1 MYPLLFKDN
10 LKEIVW
16 GGRRLKALKGLPA
29 DGRNI
34 GESWEISAVS
44 GSESVVKNG
53 ELAGRSLSELVRQ
66 FGPELMGKHIAEA
79 HGTEFPLLVKFIDA
93 AGDLSIQ
100 VHPNDELARKRHGKL
115 GKTEMWYVMDARPGA
130 TLLAGFK
137 KQIRPEEYAQKVAD
151 GSIVDVLAR
160 HKVKPGDVFFIP
172 AGRVHSICRGI
183 LLCEIQQSSDVTY
196 RLYDY
201 NRRGMDGLPRQLHTE
216 EARDAIDYKV
226 YDNYCTP
233 YHHIDEGAVRIVDCP
248 FFVVNVVSTTTRLH
262 RDLLPEDSFVTLSCL
277 SGACTVTAGGVS
289 VSLGTGSSCLVP
301 ACVADFEVKAFD
313 GRQVRL
319 LESWAR

>member
-1 MYPLLFKDN
+1 MYPLLFREN
-10 LKEIVW
+10 LHEIVW
-16 GGRRLKALKGLPA
+16 GGSRLKALKGLPA

-34 GESWEISAVS
+34 GESWEISAVR
-44 GSESVVKNG
+44 GSESVVQNG
-53 ELAGRSLSELVRQ
+53 ELAGSTLGELVQRY
-66 FGPELMGKHIAEA
+66 GAELMGKHIAEA

-100 VHPNDELARKRHGKL
+100 VHPGDELARARHGKL

-137 KQIRPEEYAQKVAD
+137 KQIRPEEYAAKVAD

-160 HKVKPGDVFFIP
+160 HKVHPGDVFFIP
-172 AGRVHSICRGI
+172 AGRVHAICRGI

-201 NRRGMDGLPRQLHTE
+201 NRLGLDGKPRQLHTE

-226 YDNYCTP
+226 YDDYRTHYQP
-233 YHHIDEGAVRIVDCP
+233 VAEGAVRIVDCP
-248 FFVVNVVSTTTRLH
+248 FFVVNVVATSSSLH
-262 RDLLPEDSFVTLSCL
+262 RNLLAEDSFVTLSCL
-277 SGACTVTAGGVS
+277 SGACTIQAGGVS
-289 VSLGTGSSCLVP
+289 VSLGTGNSCLIP
-301 ACVADFEVKAFD
+301 ASVADFKVTAF
-313 GRQVRL
+313 GNREVRL

>member
-1 MYPLLFKDN
+1 MYPLLFREN
-10 LKEIVW
+10 LHEIVW
-16 GGRRLKALKGLPA
+16 GGSRLKALKGLPA

-34 GESWEISAVS
+34 GESWEISAVR
-44 GSESVVKNG
+44 GSESVVQNG
-53 ELAGRSLSELVRQ
+53 ELAGSTLGELVQRY
-66 FGPELMGKHIAEA
+66 GAELMGKHIAEA

-100 VHPNDELARKRHGKL
+100 VHPGDKLARARHGKL

-137 KQIRPEEYAQKVAD
+137 KQIRPEEYAAKVAD

-160 HKVKPGDVFFIP
+160 HKVHPGDVFFIP
-172 AGRVHSICRGI
+172 AGRVHAICRGI

-201 NRRGMDGLPRQLHTE
+201 NRLGLDGKPRQLHTE

-226 YDNYCTP
+226 YDDYRTHYQP
-233 YHHIDEGAVRIVDCP
+233 VAEGAVRIVDCP
-248 FFVVNVVSTTTRLH
+248 FFVVNVVATSSSLH
-262 RDLLPEDSFVTLSCL
+262 RNLLAEDSFVTLSCL
-277 SGACTVTAGGVS
+277 SGACTIQAGGVS
-289 VSLGTGSSCLVP
+289 VSLGTGNSCLIP
-301 ACVADFEVKAFD
+301 ASVADFEVTAF
-313 GRQVRL
+313 GNREVRL

>member
-1 MYPLLFKDN
+1 MYPLLFREN
-10 LKEIVW
+10 LHEIVW
-16 GGRRLKALKGLPA
+16 GGSRLKALKGLPA

-34 GESWEISAVS
+34 GESWEISAVR
-44 GSESVVKNG
+44 GSESVVQNG
-53 ELAGRSLSELVRQ
+53 ELAGSTLGELVQRY
-66 FGPELMGKHIAEA
+66 GAELMGKHIAEA

-100 VHPNDELARKRHGKL
+100 VHPGDELARARHGKL

-137 KQIRPEEYAQKVAD
+137 KQIRPEEYAAKVAD

-160 HKVKPGDVFFIP
+160 HKVHPGDVFFIP
-172 AGRVHSICRGI
+172 AGRVHAICRGI

-201 NRRGMDGLPRQLHTE
+201 NRLGLDGKPRQLHTE

-226 YDNYCTP
+226 YDDYRTHYQP
-233 YHHIDEGAVRIVDCP
+233 VAEGAVRIVDCP
-248 FFVVNVVSTTTRLH
+248 FFVVNVVATSSSLH
-262 RDLLPEDSFVTLSCL
+262 RNLLAEDSFVTLSCL
-277 SGACTVTAGGVS
+277 SGACTIQAGGIS
-289 VSLGTGSSCLVP
+289 VSLGTGNSCLIP
-301 ACVADFEVKAFD
+301 ASVADFEVTAF
-313 GRQVRL
+313 GNREVRL

>member
-1 MYPLLFKDN
+1 MYPLLFREN
-10 LKEIVW
+10 LHEIVW
-16 GGRRLKALKGLPA
+16 GGRRLKTLKGLPA

-34 GESWEISAVS
+34 GESWEISAVR

-53 ELAGRSLSELVRQ
+53 ELAGSTLGELVNR
-66 FGPELMGKHIAEA
+66 FGAELMGRHIAEV

-100 VHPNDELARKRHGKL
+100 VHPGDELARARHGKL

-137 KQIRPEEYAQKVAD
+137 KQIRPEEYAAKVAD

-160 HKVKPGDVFFIP
+160 HEVHPGDVFFIP
-172 AGRVHSICRGI
+172 AGRVHAICRGI

-201 NRRGMDGLPRQLHTE
+201 NRLGLDGRPRQLHTE

-226 YDNYCTP
+226 YDDYRTHYQP
-233 YHHIDEGAVRIVDCP
+233 VREGAVCIVDCP
-248 FFVVNVVSTTTRLH
+248 FFVVNVISTSSTLR
-262 RDLLPEDSFVTLSCL
+262 RNLLAEDSFVTLSCL
-277 SGACTVTAGGVS
+277 SGACTVRAGGIS
-289 VSLGTGSSCLVP
+289 VSLGTGSSCLIP
-301 ACVADFEVKAFD
+301 ASVADFEVTAF
-313 GRQVRL
+313 GSREVRL
-319 LESWAR
+319 LESWSR